1 MELGDKV
8 YYKELNGFK
17 LAGVLVGVRE
27 TSWSD
32 TGSDFVYSVLT
43 PMGKLRNIYDNS
55 ITIKFPH
62 ESNADVQENSKG

>member
-8 YYKELNGFK
+8 YYKELGDFK

-27 TSWSD
+27 TNWSD
-32 TGSDFVYSVLT
+32 AGRDFVYSVLT

-55 ITIKFPH
+55 VTSKIPY
-62 ESNADVQENSKG
+62 ESIADVQKNSKG